1 MKHCIMIIFKDR
13 ENKLKYLKNGL
24 FVILLAV
31 IGLTVFGVSFKIGEQ
46 IFLVYKIVV
55 KDSLQENVTKQSKE
69 IPNVAVVPKAD
80 QPVAGEAKSGVKES
94 VPVKI
99 VEPASDRIEKFVTTE
114 APAILL
120 PSTQPV
126 PGLPVVSPSGAE
138 SVSPQHPE
146 KYPVV
151 ANSDSRRYHLPG
163 MKYYNQIS
171 SQHRV
176 IFPSEEAARQAGYHK
191 APR

>member
-1 MKHCIMIIFKDR
+1 
-13 ENKLKYLKNGL
+13 LKYLKNGL
-24 FVILLAV
+24 FVILLAF
-31 IGLTVFGVSFKIGEQ
+31 IGLTVFGVSYKIGEQ
-46 IFLVYKIVV
+46 IFFVYKRVV
-55 KDSLQENVTKQSKE
+55 KDSLPENVTKNSKE

-80 QPVAGEAKSGVKES
+80 EPVAGEVKSGVKES

-99 VEPASDRIEKFVTTE
+99 VEPASGQIEKVVTTE

-126 PGLPVVSPSGAE
+126 PGLPVVSPSDAE
-138 SVSPQHPE
+138 SVSRHLPE
-146 KYPVV
+146 KYHVV

-163 MKYYNQIS
+163 MKYYNKVLRH
-171 SQHRV
+171 HRV

>member
-1 MKHCIMIIFKDR
+1 MKC
-13 ENKLKYLKNGL
+13 LKNGL

-55 KDSLQENVTKQSKE
+55 KDSLQEKVTKNSKE

-80 QPVAGEAKSGVKES
+80 QQAGGEAKNGVKES

-99 VEPASDRIEKFVTTE
+99 VEPASDRIEKIVTPE

-120 PSTQPV
+120 PSTQSV
-126 PGLPVVSPSGAE
+126 PGLPVVSPSDAE
-138 SVSPQHPE
+138 SVSRHPAE

-151 ANSDSRRYHLPG
+151 ANSDSKRYHLPG
-163 MKYYNQIS
+163 MKYYNEIS
-171 SQHRV
+171 SHHRV
-176 IFPSEEAARQAGYHK
+176 TFPTEEAARQAGYQK

>member
-1 MKHCIMIIFKDR
+1 M
-13 ENKLKYLKNGL
+13 KYLKNGL

-31 IGLTVFGVSFKIGEQ
+31 IGLTVFGVSYKIGEQ

-55 KDSLQENVTKQSKE
+55 KDSLQENATKHSKE
-69 IPNVAVVPKAD
+69 IPNVAVGPKAD

-94 VPVKI
+94 APVKI
-99 VEPASDRIEKFVTTE
+99 VEPASDRIEKLVTTE

-126 PGLPVVSPSGAE
+126 PGLPVVSPSDAE
-138 SVSPQHPE
+138 SVSPHPPE

-151 ANSDSRRYHLPG
+151 ANSDSRLYHLPG

-171 SQHRV
+171 SHHRV